1 MAIGISINM
10 SWEWLLLLILF
21 GLCIGSFLN
30 LTAIRLPMMLEQS
43 YRKAAKD
50 TLLILPEMTDAQAVS
65 LIAPRSRCPNCQH
78 QLLAIDLIPILSYL
92 HLRRRC
98 RHCQQLISAQY
109 PCVELLATVIIV
121 LPFYFLPE
129 TNQAIAAAIAGCLLL
144 LMAIIDLDRQWLPDS
159 LTLPLLWLGL
169 LVNCYSVF
177 NSPQQAIIGAIAGY
191 LSLWLLLTGFK
202 LITGKIGI
210 GGGDLKL
217 LAAAG
222 AWLGW
227 KMLPGVLLI
236 AAITGLMFVA
246 LLIVTK
252 GYKSN
257 QPIAFGPWL
266 ALGFW
271 LHLLLGSKL
280 VMA

>member
-1 MAIGISINM
+1 MPWAMDM
-10 SWEWLLLLILF
+10 SWEWLLPLILF
-21 GLCIGSFLN
+21 GLCLGSFLN
-30 LTAIRLPMMLEQS
+30 LTAIRLPVMLEQG
-43 YRKAAKD
+43 YRKAAKN
-50 TLLILPEMTDAQAVS
+50 TLLVLPEMTGTKTVN
-65 LIAPRSRCPNCQH
+65 LITPRSYCPSCRH
-78 QLLAIDLIPILSYL
+78 QLLAIDLVPLLSYL
-92 HLRRRC
+92 FLRKRC

-109 PCVELLATVIIV
+109 PCVELLTAVIIV
-121 LPFYFLPE
+121 LPFYCLPE
-129 TNQAIAAAIAGCLLL
+129 AHQAITAAIAGCLLL
-144 LMAIIDLDRQWLPDS
+144 LMAIIDLNRQWLPDS

-169 LVNCYSVF
+169 LVNCFSIF
-177 NSPQQAIIGAIAGY
+177 NTPQQAIIGAIAGY

-202 LITGKIGI
+202 LITGKIGM

-236 AAITGLMFVA
+236 AAIAGLTFV
-246 LLIVTK
+246 LLLLLTRR
-252 GYKSN
+252 YKSN

-271 LHLLLGSKL
+271 LHLLLGNKL
-280 VMA
+280 AMI